1 MQEESVGLPVDH
13 YIRES
18 VPSESPRRF
27 TWGVMKEEV
36 RMANA
41 YRCVVTCR
49 NTDGQSVVV
58 SDEQVETG
66 HLGSADFWTTTKS
79 PASLTDED
87 ATGSYSLEPPPG
99 GTIFRFF
106 EIPPQDPSMSPD
118 QAEKAAAEVFAA
130 AGASHCRVDT
140 RRNPMMHT
148 TSSID
153 YVVVLKGRVTLLL
166 DADQVELRPF
176 DVVVQRGANHYWLN
190 HGSEPALLMGVLLGA
205 R

>member
-1 MQEESVGLPVDH
+1 MPG
-13 YIRES
+13 
-18 VPSESPRRF
+18 
-27 TWGVMKEEV
+27 K
-36 RMANA
+36 
-41 YRCVVTCR
+41 YRCVVTSR
-49 NTDGQSVVV
+49 NSEGLSTVV
-58 SDEQVETG
+58 SDDKVETG
-66 HLGSADFWTTTKS
+66 PLGSADFWRTNTW
-79 PASLTDED
+79 PASLTQENV
-87 ATGSYSLEPPPG
+87 GPGENSLEPPRG

-106 EIPPQDPSMSPD
+106 EIPTQNLSLSPEEV
-118 QAEKAAAEVFAA
+118 EKSAAKAFAA

-166 DADQVELRPF
+166 DIGQVELNPF

-190 HGSEPALLMGVLLGA
+190 YGAEPALLMGVLLDA